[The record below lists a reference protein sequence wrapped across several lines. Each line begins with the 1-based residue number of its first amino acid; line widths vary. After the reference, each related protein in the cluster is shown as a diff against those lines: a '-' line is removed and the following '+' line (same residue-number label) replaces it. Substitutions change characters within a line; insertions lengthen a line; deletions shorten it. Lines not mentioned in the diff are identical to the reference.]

1 MTRILAIDD
10 DPDFLYSVKN
20 LLVYK
25 KFDVETLTSPENVK
39 QKLLTTEYHCILMDV
54 VMPQV
59 DGLELLHEVLTVRP
73 NIPVIM
79 ISGQSTISIAVEA
92 LKEGAFDFLEKP
104 LDADRLLITL
114 RNALEKRS
122 WLQEKENLLAQL
134 DEAFPIVGVSP
145 QLQHILES
153 VQTIARSPAK
163 VLILGES
170 GTGKELIARA
180 LHRYSPRH
188 AKPFV
193 RVNCA
198 AIPGELLESE
208 LFGYRRGSF
217 TGASQDHKGK
227 FLAADGGTLFLDEI
241 GDLELRLQGKLLTV
255 LQEGEVEII
264 GGNRPRRVDV
274 RVIAATNRD
283 LWKMVEENQFREDL
297 YHRLNVVQLY
307 IPPLRERKSDI
318 PVLARYFLIRFAK
331 MYNKKLVDFTTEAL
345 FLLRDYDWPGNIRE
359 LKNTVEKIVVFAQNE
374 TVRPADVYQAL
385 NNEWEAAGE
394 KEPENLLPLRD
405 AMENFEKKHIK
416 KVLEVSNW
424 KIGEA
429 SNFLGINRATLF
441 KKMRK
446 LKIVKVGK
454 GITHN
459 VT

>member
-1 MTRILAIDD
+1 MPKILAIDD

-20 LLVYK
+20 LLEYK
-25 KFDVETLTSPENVK
+25 KFKIKTVTSPENVK
-39 QKLLTTEYHCILMDV
+39 QELRATDYDCILMDV
-54 VMPQV
+54 VMPKM
-59 DGLELLHEVLTVRP
+59 DGLKLLKEVLIFRP

-79 ISGQSTISIAVEA
+79 ISGQSTISTAVEA

-104 LDADRLLITL
+104 LDAERLMVTV

-145 QLQHILES
+145 QLQQILKR
-153 VQTIARSPAK
+153 VKMIARSPVK

-180 LHRYSPRH
+180 LHRYGPRH

-217 TGASQDHKGK
+217 TGASQDHRGK
-227 FLAADGGTLFLDEI
+227 FFAADGGTLFLDEI

-255 LQEGEVEII
+255 LQDGEVELI
-264 GGNRPRRVDV
+264 GENRPRRVDV
-274 RVIAATNRD
+274 RIIAATNRD
-283 LWKMVEENQFREDL
+283 LGKMVEERQFREDL

-318 PVLARYFLIRFAK
+318 PVLARYFLAQFAK
-331 MYNKKLVDFTTEAL
+331 TYNRKLVDFTTEAL
-345 FLLRDYDWPGNIRE
+345 FLLQDYDWPGNVRE
-359 LKNTVEKIVVFAQNE
+359 LKNIIEKIVIFTDGE
-374 TVRPADVYQAL
+374 TVGPADVYRAFD
-385 NNEWEAAGE
+385 NRWNASGE
-394 KEPENLLPLRD
+394 DKPDHLLPLKD
-405 AMENFEKKHIK
+405 AVEDFEKKHIK

-429 SNFLGINRATLF
+429 STFLGINRATLF
-441 KKMRK
+441 KKMKK
-446 LKIVKVGK
+446 LNIVKKAK
-454 GITHN
+454 GSFS
-459 VT
+459 V